1 MTVHRTAP
9 ADAEVHASGWAPL
22 PGGLEVTRLPLV
34 DARYPGGRLFA
45 RLTYRD
51 ALTAAHRHGATLP
64 TATQMDQLHLA
75 SIVLPPHPLPAGP
88 QMTSLEW
95 SERHDAA
102 IWPALATW
110 DRDVPVAG
118 VGKSWIAG
126 APPGRAY
133 LMGWWATD
141 VSRFGSSR
149 KGPGWV
155 QQPSQP
161 GSPGPHLDS
170 HHDYGTT
177 TLLVRP
183 ALHDTDPAPRPGAGW
198 LASVLDGGRSVAA
211 EAGELLR
218 GLLQDG
224 AAPPMPPHGWHIAVW
239 EVVESARKAGTFVDI
254 DDEPDLEPE
263 PGDLMILRRGGQD
276 PRIPGQEGHVCRIEL
291 VTPRER
297 ARVSIDGNHGNMVAR
312 VTRRRDDPEIV
323 GYVKCR
329 GGWGARALERAVSQ
343 LGVREATGHNDGAQ
357 IARYFVGATRGGKRT
372 GFVPGWNWCAAF
384 AGWSLF
390 SEP

>member
-1 MTVHRTAP
+1 MSAHRTAP
-9 ADAEVHASGWAPL
+9 ADAEAHASGWAPL

-75 SIVLPPHPLPAGP
+75 SIVLPPHPLPAGA

-102 IWPALATW
+102 IWPALSTW
-110 DRDVPVAG
+110 DKDAPVAG
-118 VGKSWIAG
+118 VGKHWIAG

-141 VSRFGSSR
+141 VSRYGSSR

-161 GSPGPHLDS
+161 GSPGPHDDS

-183 ALHDTDPAPRPGAGW
+183 AIHDTDPAPRPGAGW

-218 GLLQDG
+218 GLLHDG
-224 AAPPMPPHGWHIAVW
+224 AAPPDPPPHGWHIAVW
-239 EVVESARKAGTFVDI
+239 EVVESARRAGTWRDAAGY
-254 DDEPDLEPE
+254 EPQ
-263 PGDLMILRRGGQD
+263 PGDAVILRRSGSD
-276 PRIPGQEGHVCRIEL
+276 PRTPGQEGHIGRVEL
-291 VTPRER
+291 VT
-297 ARVSIDGNHGNMVAR
+297 ATSVVSIDGNHANQVAR
-312 VTRRRDDPEIV
+312 VTRPRSEPV
-323 GYVKCR
+323 GYVAC
-329 GGWGARALERAVSQ
+329 GSWGAAALDRAVSQ
-343 LGVREATGHNDGAQ
+343 LGVREATGKNDGAQ